1 MAPPAIKMLKLEKT
15 VKHSS
20 CLLHVVISIVTT
32 VFPVVILELLDA
44 RAGPRPPK
52 LSINITVPTRLV
64 SSSFSSSCLSFFFF
78 FETDLNG
85 KVLPLLVTIG
95 QHLLQHTRRNVSKH
109 LVHRWTLRSVAF
121 IETALSAI
129 LQASF
134 IGILLCRRHFLSH
147 SRGS

>member
-1 MAPPAIKMLKLEKT
+1 MIVTRSHKYRHHCFFCCDIGTFRRTCRSKT
-15 VKHSS
+15 VEFEHRHYRPIKARLS
-20 CLLHVVISIVTT
+20 L
-32 VFPVVILELLDA
+32 FELLFE
-44 RAGPRPPK
+44 
-52 LSINITVPTRLV
+52 LL
-64 SSSFSSSCLSFFFF
+64 FF

-134 IGILLCRRHFLSH
+134 IGILLCRRHFPSH
-147 SRGS
+147 SRELTMYLATLDESSIVENGRGK